1 MPILHL
7 RSDTTQDCSKYS
19 IVGNYATR
27 PFVKHA
33 ALLKADT
40 ALLFGADNVLVWH
53 IGPPLVAGTRTTAAA
68 VEHSRRTTIHLVGF
82 LDLDADDIEGIETW
96 LADVDNEERPPVTS
110 PIDMLAQYRVSPA
123 IYWVPA
129 ENDTALYRQFSCVGF
144 VMDCYRFI
152 GINLIDDSCAEN
164 LPEVTLDIV
173 VAAYGPR
180 ARRVDYREKFGIP
193 GPGPWRIVL
202 AGYLFHSL
210 NRDMNVIRH
219 TAHVPNSIAE
229 RDFQT
234 PDLPSPPAATMS
246 P

>member
-1 MPILHL
+1 LPIFHL
-7 RSDTTQDCSKYS
+7 RSDTAQDCSRYS

-53 IGPPLVAGTRTTAAA
+53 MGPPLIAWTRTTATA
-68 VEHSRRTTIHLVGF
+68 VEQSRRTTIHIVGF
-82 LDLDADDIEGIETW
+82 VDLDADDIEGIETW
-96 LADVDNEERPPVTS
+96 LADVDKEDRPPVNS
-110 PIDMLAQYRVSPA
+110 PMDLLAQYRVSPA

-129 ENDTALYRQFSCVGF
+129 ENDTPLYRQFSCVGF

-152 GINLIDDSCAEN
+152 GINLIDDSRAEN
-164 LPEVTLDIV
+164 LPEVTLGMV
-173 VAAYGPR
+173 VAAYGR
-180 ARRVDYREKFGIP
+180 HANREKYRERIGIA

-210 NRDMNVIRH
+210 NRDMNIIRQ
-219 TAHVPNSIAE
+219 AAYVPTSIAE
-229 RDFQT
+229 REFQT
-234 PDLPSPPAATMS
+234 PHLPPSPAVT
-246 P
+246 